1 MKSKLQN
8 LSMWIILSGI
18 LVAADRWTKSLAVL
32 FLQNREPVVVIPGVF
47 ELLYSENRGAAF
59 GVMQGRQM
67 VFLVIAA
74 VVLAVSFYAMWNLPD
89 FSKKRYHWLKICI
102 CMITAGA
109 VGNMIDRIACGY
121 VVDFLYV
128 ALIDFPV
135 FNVAD
140 ICVTCAA
147 FLLVALMMFYYTDEE
162 LEVLHF
168 SKCGG
173 K

>member
-8 LSMWIILSGI
+8 LGMWVILSGI
-18 LVAADRWTKSLAVL
+18 LIAADRWTKSLAVL
-32 FLQNREPVVVIPGVF
+32 HLQGQEPIVLIPGVF

-59 GVMQGRQM
+59 GVMQGRQT

-74 VVLAVSFYAMWNLPD
+74 AVLVASFYAMWKLPD
-89 FSKKRYHWLKICI
+89 FSQKRYHWLKICI
-102 CMITAGA
+102 CMISAGA

-128 ALIDFPV
+128 RLIDFPV

-147 FLLVALMMFYYTDEE
+147 FLLVMLMMFYYTDEE

-168 SKCGG
+168 SFHR
-173 K
+173 